1 MATTASWLII
11 MVGLTTGL
19 ILIQHD
25 VDVALNHLKETSEE
39 WRRSQTML
47 KNTDFEIISATFNNT
62 TSALRVNLK
71 NTGSEVIPISE
82 VVLLV
87 DGVVTSF
94 NTTGGQS
101 SSYIYPGESV
111 TLTSTAGSAPS
122 RVRVVVS
129 WGVARTSNDIGY
141 G

>member
-11 MVGLTTGL
+11 MVGLVTGL
-19 ILIQHD
+19 LLIQHD
-25 VDVALNHLKETSEE
+25 VDVALDDLKETTEE
-39 WRRSQTML
+39 WKRSQTML
-47 KNTDFEIISATFNNT
+47 KNTDFEISSAFYNNT
-62 TSALRVNLK
+62 TSALRVNIK
-71 NTGSEVIPISE
+71 NSGSEVIPIAE

-94 NTTGGQS
+94 N
-101 SSYIYPGESV
+101 
-111 TLTSTAGSAPS
+111 A

-129 WGVARTSNDIGY
+129 WGVARTINNIRY